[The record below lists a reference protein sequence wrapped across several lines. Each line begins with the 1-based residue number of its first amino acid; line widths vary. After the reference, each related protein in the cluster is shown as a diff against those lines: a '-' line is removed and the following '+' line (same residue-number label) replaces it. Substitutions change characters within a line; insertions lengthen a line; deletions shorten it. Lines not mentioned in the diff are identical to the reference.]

1 MRFLCSNK
9 YDTTNVR
16 WGITR
21 DKNLSSQLDSAT
33 VVLTQVTS
41 MNIEPYDFIQ
51 LVNENNGVEYWLVA
65 NVSRDYVTYEAPY
78 LFDYTVDLM
87 SLTKFLETI
96 MLPSMGITN
105 IGQNRTI
112 KSYIQRIVTRYVLP
126 QLSTEIDSADYTSLD
141 ARFDSVCP
149 EQTFQQ
155 TTAREYLDWLAGI
168 YGCCIQITYAGLRKI
183 NVGVLDLN
191 QDRTAIDSSIIN
203 SIKDSQSASD
213 YVTEL
218 EHNMQDVIAQNTIT
232 EYVKLKS
239 DSYVFNSDNAVGIL
253 SHKPYDITKIVLK
266 SSMKIHKEESY
277 NNGTPSVSEYT
288 VSNIDLT
295 DYFLPEKVFRA
306 LNFNVD
312 AGTTTI
318 ADHIRIR
325 CTKTTPQEPYFPQK
339 GNKYQLNTMYW
350 NRGSDK
356 LLNINTTTDFQAI
369 FGSNYTMPVI
379 CAAVIWKWLETNFE
393 EPVFSGGTNYR
404 DEYYW
409 IEGYDWS
416 NVLFEVTYVPYIS
429 PRLKVEQKD
438 SFSHLITMP
447 DNSTNTQTELSK
459 FLAYSLEKNSKLGNK
474 SKILTAK
481 SNVVNGDYT
490 PKLEIGQYWLD
501 ENGDKYILSTLEYST
516 HPNSIIYKGTLTKNY
531 TNQNIYTSINREKRY
546 FSLPDASEVVTRKE
560 VIKEYYQIKNVSSVS
575 GLTIIP
581 ASKFTTKPLFMA
593 IRSTLGDGTYIHS
606 ALVTDTVY
614 GGNLVA
620 HSASYVDNISY
631 GSEATDITTTGIKMN
646 VKKYVDDN
654 GEAVEFAFE
663 FRIRNS
669 DNGPVSDAA
678 MMNNLAIGEVPNV
691 ATTTSLTGTYNLSI
705 LKDAREKISITVEKI
720 FYAGANNI
728 TIGNNFAEL
737 FNNTNELIW
746 VLYYYTNG
754 GGQQA
759 YEVQMP
765 KSQFLG
771 GLWRLFL
778 PQDTAGT
785 LIVRKNKNNT
795 ASTYLTVSSYYA
807 GDYIVILE
815 ATKRG

>member
-51 LVNENNGVEYWLVA
+51 LLNENNGVEYWLVA

-253 SHKPYDITKIVLK
+253 SHKPYEITRIVLK
-266 SSMKIHKEESY
+266 SSMKIHKKESY

-288 VSNIDLT
+288 VSNIALT
-295 DYFLPEKVFRA
+295 DYFLPEKVFRT

-312 AGTTTI
+312 DGTTTI
-318 ADHIRIR
+318 ADRIRIR
-325 CTKTTPQEPYFPQK
+325 CTKTTPQQPYFPQK

-369 FGSNYTMPVI
+369 FGQNYTMPVI

-393 EPVFSGGTNYR
+393 DPDWSGGVNYR

-516 HPNSIIYKGTLTKNY
+516 HPTSIIYKGTLTKNY

-575 GLTIIP
+575 GLTVIP
-581 ASKFTTKPLFMA
+581 ASNFTTKPLFMA
-593 IRSTLGDGTYIHS
+593 IRSTLGDGTYIHA

-631 GSEATDITTTGIKMN
+631 GSEATDITSTGIKME

-654 GEAVEFAFE
+654 GEATAFAFE
-663 FRIRNS
+663 FRIRNVS
-669 DNGPVSDAA
+669 NSSVSDAA
-678 MMNNLAIGEVPNV
+678 MMESLAVGDVPNV
-691 ATTTSLTGTYNLSI
+691 ATTTSISGTYNLNI
-705 LKDAREKISITVEKI
+705 LKDAREKIAITVEKVI
-720 FYAGANNI
+720 YSGADNVI
-728 TIGNNFAEL
+728 IGNNIAEL
-737 FNNTNELIW
+737 YNNTGDLIW
-746 VLYYYTNG
+746 VILDYKVG
-754 GGQQA
+754 GIAQTHD
-759 YEVQMP
+759 VQMS
-765 KSQFLG
+765 KSSFLG
-771 GLWRLFL
+771 GLWRNFF
-778 PQDTAGT
+778 PQYTGT
-785 LIVRKNKNNT
+785 LTVRKNRNDT
-795 ASTYLTVSSYYA
+795 AITYLTIKNYA
-807 GDYIVILE
+807 YMDYIIILE
-815 ATKRG
+815 GTKRG